1 MLTSKF
7 GINIGGG
14 LYPTLV
20 QEKEE
25 IKLNREQF
33 INVINVISIMKTL
46 VIGIGFCNKITMQ
59 GFGQT
64 WIDSWLDIQVYYP
77 GIFSRHAMYL
87 AVFFDLF

>member
-1 MLTSKF
+1 
-7 GINIGGG
+7 
-14 LYPTLV
+14 
-20 QEKEE
+20 
-25 IKLNREQF
+25 
-33 INVINVISIMKTL
+33 MKTL

-87 AVFFDLF
+87 AVFLGDPSGTSIYFRLTLQVMRRKDPMHSSVKLSLFKTNPT